1 MAGAKVLG
9 ELISGIGSGRR
20 AAPLICSCGAKMN
33 SKGLREKTI
42 LTILG
47 ETAFNRS
54 MYECPVCGRSRYPG
68 DEELDIVGTT
78 RSPGLRRMM
87 ARAGS
92 KETFKEGSEDLRVY
106 AGIRVSPKD
115 VERVSERIGMEIEE
129 WLRVEREELVAREEP
144 VRQLKTIPILYVSY
158 DGTGVPMIPGEL
170 KGRKGKQPDGSAKTR
185 EAKLGCVFTQTTTD
199 EKGRP
204 VRDPGST
211 TFVGAIEPAEAFGK
225 RIYAEAVRRGL
236 YKARKVVVLGDGARW
251 IRGLAE
257 LHFPMATQI
266 VDLYHAKEHI
276 SNLCKLLFGSNENR
290 ITHHRIRWW
299 TDLEDGNVEKIA
311 REAKIKLPDDPEL
324 RKKAETEIAYFEENK
339 ERMRYA
345 NFREQGLFVGSGVV
359 EAGCKTIVGQRLKQ
373 SGMEWSVPG
382 ANSILSLRCNHLS
395 SRMEDFWESHTGL
408 RHRAA

>member
-1 MAGAKVLG
+1 LAGAKVLG